1 MIRTA
6 AVFVLVAFGL
16 FIMPAAAGPGLLV
29 VVIGHRLYR
38 RGGADALVGAVLVA
52 GAAGAFADFIS
63 YIRDSLQ

>member
-16 FIMPAAAGPGLLV
+16 FIMPAAGPGLLV

-52 GAAGAFADFIS
+52 GAAGALADFIS
-63 YIRDSLQ
+63 YVRDSLQ